1 MICQS
6 CGQPKNELH
15 PKSSQLIKTMTLIL
29 CNSCIESGLEP
40 RYMIILAI
48 RSLGAST
55 KASKLISQRKYIGPD
70 ILASD
75 IV

>member
-6 CGQPKNELH
+6 CGQPKNDLH
-15 PKSSQLIKTMTLIL
+15 ARPSQLIKAMTLVL
-29 CNSCIESGLEP
+29 CSSCIESGYEP

-48 RSLGAST
+48 RSLGASD
-55 KASKLISQRKYIGPD
+55 KASKLISQRKYTGPD